1 MSAAQPSSQAMRR
14 PAAASSP
21 RPGAAPAA
29 AQRPRAAPSRG
40 LSFAPAEEE
49 EAIKLNLGDIPR
61 VQETL
66 DVEGFKPT
74 LLSRLFDFIAPNK

>member
-1 MSAAQPSSQAMRR
+1 MRR

-29 AQRPRAAPSRG
+29 AQRPTRAAPSRG

-61 VQETL
+61 AQETL

-74 LLSRLFDFIAPNK
+74 LLSRLFDLIAPNK